1 MKVEKVVENSV
12 VEMEEVMNLPDEVV
26 KQEKK
31 AKKEKKSV
39 AQMMLDIKEKKRIQQ
54 VQEE

>member
-1 MKVEKVVENSV
+1 VKVEKVVENSV

-39 AQMMLDIKEKKRIQQ
+39 AQMMLDIKEKKKI
-54 VQEE
+54 